1 MLDLAKLPAG
11 FFGPLARNSR
21 QRRVT
26 PVSFAG
32 ERQEF
37 MLSRQVESV
46 LSTRA
51 RCIALVAVLWVF
63 GLLNAAGIA
72 WALSGRLDV
81 EPYVADGSVFGC
93 QPRAVPD
100 PGNQEPGR

>member
-1 MLDLAKLPAG
+1 MLDLAKLSAG
-11 FFGPLARNSR
+11 FVRPLARSLR
-21 QRRVT
+21 HRPVA

-37 MLSRQVESV
+37 MLSRQVEDV

-63 GLLNAAGIA
+63 GLLNAAGVA
-72 WALSGRLDV
+72 WALSGRLEV

-93 QPRAVPD
+93 QPTPVPD
-100 PGNQEPGR
+100 PGVPEPGR